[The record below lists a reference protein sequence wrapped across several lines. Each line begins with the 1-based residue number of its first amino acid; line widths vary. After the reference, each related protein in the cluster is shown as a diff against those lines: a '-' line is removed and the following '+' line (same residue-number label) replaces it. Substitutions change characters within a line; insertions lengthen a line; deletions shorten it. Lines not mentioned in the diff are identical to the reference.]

1 MTLSAYA
8 NSVVAKPWLT
18 GQEASRKTMADTE
31 TLAEDLSAKPPP
43 QRHQSQRDLTVGPI
57 AMTLLAFALPT
68 LGANILQSLN
78 GSINAIWIGNFLGE
92 AALAATTNANIVMF
106 LTFAAVFGLAMAS
119 TILIGQSMGRRD
131 IDAARRVLGT
141 SFGLI
146 VILGVITA
154 MAGYLASPWLLRTL
168 ATPAAAYP
176 LAIDYTRVIFLG
188 LPFTFLTVLLSSA
201 MRGVGDAVTPLKA
214 MILNVVIDAG
224 LNPFLIRGWGPFPE
238 MGIAGSATATLIASI
253 VTTIVLIAYI
263 YAKRLPLALH
273 AAEMR
278 YLRPNGALVK
288 TIVFKGVPMGLQMV
302 VLTLGMLLMIGL
314 VNRQGVD
321 TTAAY
326 GAISQL
332 WAYIQMPALAIGA
345 GASAMAA
352 QNIGAGKWD
361 RVERTAWAG
370 AAINVGMTGVL
381 VLLIYFVDRPLLG
394 LFLTPQSPAVP
405 IAVHIHNLASWSF
418 LLFGVSMVLGS
429 VMRANGAVGIPLL
442 ILIVA
447 MFPARL
453 GFAYGFLPTLG
464 ADALWWAFPAG
475 SLASLAL
482 TVVYFQFGGWR
493 RIKMQDKRV

>member
-1 MTLSAYA
+1 MSE
-8 NSVVAKPWLT
+8 V
-18 GQEASRKTMADTE
+18 EAI
-31 TLAEDLSAKPPP
+31 AEDLTAKPPP
-43 QRHQSQRDLTVGPI
+43 MRDGQRDLTVGPI
-57 AMTLLAFALPT
+57 AATLMAFALPT

-92 AALAATTNANIVMF
+92 AALAATSNANIVMF

-119 TILIGQSMGRRD
+119 TIMIGQSMGRRD
-131 IDAARRVLGT
+131 LDAARRVLGT

-146 VILGVITA
+146 VIIGIITA
-154 MAGYLASPWLLRTL
+154 VIGYLSAPWLLRAL

-176 LAIDYTRVIFLG
+176 LAIAYTRVIFLG
-188 LPFTFLTVLLSSA
+188 LPFVFLTVLLSSA
-201 MRGVGDAVTPLKA
+201 MRGVGDAMTPLKA
-214 MILNVVIDAG
+214 MILNVIIDAG

-238 MGIAGSATATLIASI
+238 MGIAGSATASLIAAV
-253 VTTIVLIAYI
+253 VTSIVLIAYI

-273 AAEMR
+273 GAEMA
-278 YLRPNGALVK
+278 YLRPNWALAK
-288 TIVFKGVPMGLQMV
+288 TIVVKGVPMGLQMV
-302 VLTLGMLLMIGL
+302 VMSLGMLLMIGL

-370 AAINVGMTGVL
+370 SAINVGMTGVL
-381 VLLIYFVDRPLLG
+381 ILLIYLTDRPLVG
-394 LFLTPQSPAVP
+394 LFLTPSSPAVP

-418 LLFGVSMVLGS
+418 LLFGVSMVLSS
-429 VMRANGAVGIPLL
+429 VMRANGAVGIPLI
-442 ILIVA
+442 ILIIA
-447 MFPARL
+447 MYPARL

-464 ADALWWAFPAG
+464 ANALWWAFPAG
-475 SLASLAL
+475 SVASVILTAL
-482 TVVYFQFGGWR
+482 YFQYGGWR
-493 RIKMQDKRV
+493 KLKMQDKRV